1 MPNESFT
8 HGLSGEEIIN
18 DVLFQ
23 IKTAL
28 QKDCNLRPTDNYGQG
43 YSGVIK
49 IDLKLFALDVSEAHV
64 NVDVK
69 ATSELLKTI
78 PTQADMTGATGEGD
92 PAAGTEVKVDET
104 VEIAQNLNLDEVR
117 EQSEQNVP
125 VDTLNPD
132 GSAVVRGRSYKKVEA
147 GAGDPSSAPSGAPTT
162 SGISGGAL

>member
-1 MPNESFT
+1 M
-8 HGLSGEEIIN
+8 
-18 DVLFQ
+18 
-23 IKTAL
+23 
-28 QKDCNLRPTDNYGQG
+28 
-43 YSGVIK
+43 
-49 IDLKLFALDVSEAHV
+49 

-104 VEIAQNLNLDEVR
+104 VQIAQNLNLDEVR

-147 GAGDPSSAPSGAPTT
+147 GAIDAEATANQPTT
-162 SGISGGAL
+162 GITGGAL

>member
-1 MPNESFT
+1 MANESFT

-49 IDLKLFALDVSEAHV
+49 IDQKLFALDVSEAHV

-78 PTQADMTGATGEGD
+78 PTQADMTGEGD

-104 VEIAQNLNLDEVR
+104 VQIAQNLNLDEVR

-147 GAGDPSSAPSGAPTT
+147 GAIDAEATANQPTT
-162 SGISGGAL
+162 GITGGAL